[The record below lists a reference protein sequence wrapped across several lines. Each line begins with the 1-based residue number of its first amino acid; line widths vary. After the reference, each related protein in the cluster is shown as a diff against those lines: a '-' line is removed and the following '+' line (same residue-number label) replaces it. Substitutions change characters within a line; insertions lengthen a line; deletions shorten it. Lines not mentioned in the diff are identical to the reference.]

1 MESIFRSIMEKKIIN
16 TGFLKGPICP
26 IYGIGAII
34 MFTFLQSLENNIV
47 LLFLAS
53 IIILTL
59 WEYIVGVM
67 LEKMFHTRYWD
78 YSDHKFN
85 IQGRICLSNSIY
97 WGVLGVVFVKYIHPN
112 IQNLV
117 QKVDIKLLYF
127 IVTILMVVFIVD
139 MITSIVKI
147 KNIKSTLEKIEE
159 LNKEI
164 REKIKEIKILPKEI
178 QEKEEEVQRRKQQ
191 IKGGIS
197 FLQEKFSSGEF
208 KVTDFKG
215 LRKRIDTWL
224 KKADLS
230 SLPQD
235 QYSILI
241 ESLNRI
247 YTTLKPK
254 EKKNWTAKDAKIWKD
269 VARWTGEEYANKIF
283 DEIIK

>member
-67 LEKMFHTRYWD
+67 LEKIFHTRYWD

-97 WGVLGVVFVKYIHPN
+97 WGVLGVVFAKYIHPN
-112 IQNLV
+112 IQNLI

-178 QEKEEEVQRRKQQ
+178 QEKEKLIAAEKLQKLVEDLKKRRNRT
-191 IKGGIS
+191 IKH
-197 FLQEKFSSGEF
+197 LYKN
-208 KVTDFKG
+208 VY
-215 LRKRIDTWL
+215 RL
-224 KKADLS
+224 KKAFPAIDTKEIRE
-230 SLPQD
+230 
-235 QYSILI
+235 IL
-241 ESLNRI
+241 N
-247 YTTLKPK
+247 
-254 EKKNWTAKDAKIWKD
+254 KK
-269 VARWTGEEYANKIF
+269 V
-283 DEIIK
+283 EIIKRKNK

>member
-47 LLFLAS
+47 LLFLVS

-78 YSDHKFN
+78 YSDHRFN

-112 IQNLV
+112 IQNLI

-178 QEKEEEVQRRKQQ
+178 QEKEKLIAAEKLQKLVEDLKKRRNRT
-191 IKGGIS
+191 IKH
-197 FLQEKFSSGEF
+197 LYKN
-208 KVTDFKG
+208 VY
-215 LRKRIDTWL
+215 RL
-224 KKADLS
+224 KKAFPAIDTKEIRE
-230 SLPQD
+230 
-235 QYSILI
+235 IL
-241 ESLNRI
+241 N
-247 YTTLKPK
+247 
-254 EKKNWTAKDAKIWKD
+254 KK
-269 VARWTGEEYANKIF
+269 V
-283 DEIIK
+283 EIIKRKNK

>member
-47 LLFLAS
+47 LLFLVS

-127 IVTILMVVFIVD
+127 IVTILMVAFIVD

-178 QEKEEEVQRRKQQ
+178 QEKEKLIAAEKLQKLVEDLKKRRNRT
-191 IKGGIS
+191 IKH
-197 FLQEKFSSGEF
+197 LYKN
-208 KVTDFKG
+208 VY
-215 LRKRIDTWL
+215 RL
-224 KKADLS
+224 KKAFPAIDTKEIRE
-230 SLPQD
+230 
-235 QYSILI
+235 IL
-241 ESLNRI
+241 N
-247 YTTLKPK
+247 
-254 EKKNWTAKDAKIWKD
+254 KK
-269 VARWTGEEYANKIF
+269 V
-283 DEIIK
+283 EIIKRKNK

>member
-47 LLFLAS
+47 LLFLVS

-67 LEKMFHTRYWD
+67 LEKIFHTRYWD

-112 IQNLV
+112 IQNLI

-178 QEKEEEVQRRKQQ
+178 QEKEKLIAAEKLQKLVEDLKKRRNRT
-191 IKGGIS
+191 IKH
-197 FLQEKFSSGEF
+197 LYKN
-208 KVTDFKG
+208 VY
-215 LRKRIDTWL
+215 RL
-224 KKADLS
+224 KKAFPAIDTKEIRE
-230 SLPQD
+230 
-235 QYSILI
+235 IL
-241 ESLNRI
+241 N
-247 YTTLKPK
+247 
-254 EKKNWTAKDAKIWKD
+254 KK
-269 VARWTGEEYANKIF
+269 V
-283 DEIIK
+283 EIIKRKNK

>member
-47 LLFLAS
+47 LLFLVS

-112 IQNLV
+112 IQNLI

-178 QEKEEEVQRRKQQ
+178 QEKEKLIAAEKLQKLVEDLKKRRNRT
-191 IKGGIS
+191 IKH
-197 FLQEKFSSGEF
+197 LYKN
-208 KVTDFKG
+208 VY
-215 LRKRIDTWL
+215 RL
-224 KKADLS
+224 KKAFPAIDTKEIRE
-230 SLPQD
+230 
-235 QYSILI
+235 IL
-241 ESLNRI
+241 N
-247 YTTLKPK
+247 KK
-254 EKKNWTAKDAKIWKD
+254 E
-269 VARWTGEEYANKIF
+269 
-283 DEIIK
+283 EIIKRKNK

>member
-34 MFTFLQSLENNIV
+34 MFTFLQSLENNIL
-47 LLFLAS
+47 LLFLVS

-112 IQNLV
+112 IQNLI

-178 QEKEEEVQRRKQQ
+178 QEKEKLIAAEKLQKLVEDLKKRRNRT
-191 IKGGIS
+191 IKH
-197 FLQEKFSSGEF
+197 LYKN
-208 KVTDFKG
+208 VY
-215 LRKRIDTWL
+215 RL
-224 KKADLS
+224 KKAFPAIDTKEIRE
-230 SLPQD
+230 
-235 QYSILI
+235 IL
-241 ESLNRI
+241 N
-247 YTTLKPK
+247 
-254 EKKNWTAKDAKIWKD
+254 KK
-269 VARWTGEEYANKIF
+269 V
-283 DEIIK
+283 EIIKRKNK

>member
-47 LLFLAS
+47 LLFLVS

-67 LEKMFHTRYWD
+67 LEKIFHTRYWD

-112 IQNLV
+112 IQNLI

-164 REKIKEIKILPKEI
+164 KEKIKEIKILPKEI
-178 QEKEEEVQRRKQQ
+178 QEKEKLIAAEKLQKLVEDLKKRRNRT
-191 IKGGIS
+191 IKH
-197 FLQEKFSSGEF
+197 LYKN
-208 KVTDFKG
+208 VY
-215 LRKRIDTWL
+215 RL
-224 KKADLS
+224 KKAFPAIDTKEIRE
-230 SLPQD
+230 
-235 QYSILI
+235 IL
-241 ESLNRI
+241 N
-247 YTTLKPK
+247 
-254 EKKNWTAKDAKIWKD
+254 KK
-269 VARWTGEEYANKIF
+269 V
-283 DEIIK
+283 EIIKRKNK